1 MSGKRPHIAVI
12 GAGIGGLAAALR
24 LSGRADVTVMDAGAA
39 PGGKMRQFETPAGPA
54 DGGPTVLTMLPV
66 FEALF
71 ANVGERLHD
80 HVQLT
85 PDHILA
91 RHVWSDGAQL
101 DLTSDLSESIA
112 NVRAFAGPSE
122 ARAFAEFNSRAQAL
136 FRGFDAPMMQSA
148 TPNLASLTAHVLEN
162 PRLALKMAPFSTLSG
177 LLAQTFRDP
186 RLRQLFGRY
195 ATYVGGAPG
204 QVPALL
210 SLIWASEAAG
220 VWSIAGGMQ
229 RLAQAIADLAAARGA
244 AFHMGSLIDRI
255 ELQGG
260 RVAGIVD
267 STGGRMACDAV
278 VFNGDPQA
286 LSRGL
291 LGAPLRKLLPASA
304 TGPRS
309 FSAYV
314 WHFAAEAHGLPLAH
328 HNVFFADRTDS
339 EFPELIAGH
348 MPTDPTL
355 YICAQDR
362 GGTHRPE
369 GVERF
374 EIIMNGPPG
383 QPAPKEEFAQ
393 CQTRVFDRL
402 EAMGLRLSPRPGRA
416 SLTTPTDFAA
426 RFPGSDGSLYGR
438 SPAGMMAAFQRPTA
452 RTKIP
457 GLYLAGGGTHPGAGV
472 PMACLSGRHAA
483 EAISADLA
491 LTSTC
496 RPTATPGGMSTGSAR
511 MAAAPSPSSA
521 S

>member
-1 MSGKRPHIAVI
+1 MSTKRPHIAVI

-24 LSGRADVTVMDAGAA
+24 LSGRADVTVVDAGAA
-39 PGGKMRQFETPAGPA
+39 PGGKMRQFETSVGPV

-71 ANVGERLHD
+71 AEVGARLQD
-80 HVQLT
+80 HVTLT
-85 PDHILA
+85 PDHVLA
-91 RHVWSDGAQL
+91 RHVWSDGTQL
-101 DLTSDLSESIA
+101 DLTSDLEQSVA
-112 NVRAFAGPSE
+112 NVRAFAGPAE
-122 ARAFAEFNSRAQAL
+122 ARAFAAFTARARAL
-136 FRGFDAPMMQSA
+136 FNGFDAPMMQSA
-148 TPNLASLTAHVLEN
+148 TPNLASLTAHVLRN
-162 PRLALKMAPFSTLSG
+162 PGLALKMAPLSTLSG

-220 VWSIAGGMQ
+220 VWSVAGGMQ
-229 RLAQAIADLAAARGA
+229 RLAQAIADLAAARGVEFRMA
-244 AFHMGSLIDRI
+244 TQIDRI

-291 LGAPLRKLLPASA
+291 LGEALRTLLPTAA
-304 TGPRS
+304 IAPRS
-309 FSAYV
+309 LSAYV
-314 WHFAAEAHGLPLAH
+314 WHFAAEAHGTPLAH
-328 HNVFFADRTDS
+328 HNVFFADRPDS
-339 EFPELIAGH
+339 EFPEIQAGN
-348 MPTDPTL
+348 MPSDPTL
-355 YICAQDR
+355 YVCAQDR
-362 GGTHRPE
+362 GGADWPV
-369 GVERF
+369 GPERF

-491 LTSTC
+491 LTSTS
-496 RPTATPGGMSTGSAR
+496 RPTATPGGMSTGSAPITG
-511 MAAAPSPSSA
+511 APSPSSA

>member
-1 MSGKRPHIAVI
+1 MSTKRPHIAVI

-24 LSGRADVTVMDAGAA
+24 LSGRADVTVVDAGAA

-71 ANVGERLHD
+71 ADVGARLQD
-80 HVQLT
+80 HVALA
-85 PDHILA
+85 PDHVLA
-91 RHVWSDGAQL
+91 RHVWSDGTQL
-101 DLTSDLSESIA
+101 DLSSDLDESVA
-112 NVRAFAGPSE
+112 DVRAFAGPAE
-122 ARAFAEFNSRAQAL
+122 AQAFAAFTARARAL
-136 FRGFDAPMMQSA
+136 FDGFDAPMMQSG
-148 TPNLASLTAHVLEN
+148 TPNLASLTAHVLKN
-162 PRLALKMAPFSTLSG
+162 PSLALKMAPLSTLSG

-220 VWSIAGGMQ
+220 VWSVAGGMQ

-244 AFHMGSLIDRI
+244 EFRMATQIDRI

-267 STGGRMACDAV
+267 SAGGRLACDGV

-291 LGAPLRKLLPASA
+291 LGDPLRKLLPPSA
-304 TGPRS
+304 TTPRS
-309 FSAYV
+309 LSAYV
-314 WHFAAEAHGLPLAH
+314 WHFAAEAHGLPLVH
-328 HNVFFADRTDS
+328 HNVFFADRPDS
-339 EFPELIAGH
+339 EFPEIQAGH

-362 GGTHRPE
+362 GGSGP
-369 GVERF
+369 ERF

-483 EAISADLA
+483 EAISTDLA

-511 MAAAPSPSSA
+511 MVPAPSPSSA